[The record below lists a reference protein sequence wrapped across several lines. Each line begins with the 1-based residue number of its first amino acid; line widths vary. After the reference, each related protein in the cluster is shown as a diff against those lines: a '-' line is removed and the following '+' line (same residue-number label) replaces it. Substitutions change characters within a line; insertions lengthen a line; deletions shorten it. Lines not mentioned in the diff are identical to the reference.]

1 MAGTTDI
8 TGDSVREHRM
18 EVFAGL
24 GFSQAQSKRLT
35 EAKDDDGW
43 PLDTQHVKRMLSE
56 GCTHRLVLKIVL

>member
-1 MAGTTDI
+1 
-8 TGDSVREHRM
+8 M